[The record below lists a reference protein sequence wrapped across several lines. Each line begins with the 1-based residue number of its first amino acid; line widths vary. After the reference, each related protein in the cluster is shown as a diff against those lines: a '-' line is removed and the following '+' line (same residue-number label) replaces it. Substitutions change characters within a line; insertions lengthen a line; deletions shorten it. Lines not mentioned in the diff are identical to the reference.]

1 MTDYCNEFNT
11 FALSNKCYPL
21 NSPDKTVMKSW
32 LKGKNVY
39 VGETPLGNRLFTPF
53 VFTTGFRFM
62 DVITGSMYLPN
73 GQCLSSSYLRVKSFI
88 KLKEDIPELI
98 KILLKSK
105 KN

>member
-11 FALSNKCYPL
+11 FALANKCFPL
-21 NSPDKTVMKSW
+21 NSPDKVVMKSW

-88 KLKEDIPELI
+88 KLKEEVSELI
-98 KILLKSK
+98 KILLKNR